1 MLRVNVTEMEAIFT
15 TVESEAVSLLIRQLL
30 FAQKTQT
37 RTQIGVVPQQPFA
50 LPSADSAV
58 QTSSTM
64 VLFSSGFY
72 LAVVSLPDE
81 CERAALR
88 GEGGERC
95 DAGADEVG
103 VSALA

>member
-1 MLRVNVTEMEAIFT
+1 MNVTEMEAIFT

-30 FAQKTQT
+30 FAQKSQT

-50 LPSADSAV
+50 LPSADSTV

-64 VLFSSGFY
+64 VLLSFGFY

-88 GEGGERC
+88 GEGGERWN
-95 DAGADEVG
+95 AGADEVG
-103 VSALA
+103 VSVLA

>member
-1 MLRVNVTEMEAIFT
+1 MNVTEMEAIFT

-30 FAQKTQT
+30 FAQKSQT

-64 VLFSSGFY
+64 VLLFSDCY

-88 GEGGERC
+88 GEGTERC
-95 DAGADEVG
+95 GAGTDEVG